1 MQNSPLPLQD
11 YACDNVRIAV
21 NECQD
26 NLDGDGISEYCKI
39 LLRSGLN
46 PENFDPELQICLNHR
61 PTFALADLDIL
72 TDFLKLRKNETLMWL
87 FGLAEKI
94 HNLTTTFH
102 SGPFLVKIV
111 IILCIRS
118 VRSKGHIT
126 SHFSFSLR

>member
-72 TDFLKLRKNETLMWL
+72 TDFLKLRKNETLM
-87 FGLAEKI
+87 
-94 HNLTTTFH
+94 
-102 SGPFLVKIV
+102 
-111 IILCIRS
+111 
-118 VRSKGHIT
+118 
-126 SHFSFSLR
+126 